1 MIHLYT
7 LHFKHDYWVDL
18 QVNSIKKHIKVPY
31 KTYAIFSHMS
41 QDIYEKRKNMYD
53 HFEVREIGKSKHK
66 GGNYHATDGNRHIFP
81 AIESNAKK
89 GDIILRMDS
98 DAFLVGDITQD
109 FVDMVTD
116 KKFIALCEPQHE
128 WDTNVVTPHPA
139 FWSYPVEFL
148 QQGLAEVM
156 GAIIEDNNSNW
167 WGGVDKWL
175 KNNNIEWSPITR
187 SNKIDLHPLYFG
199 IYGDLVYH
207 HWAGSRKM
215 ISRPD
220 RIRAKATGLS
230 LDAIANENH
239 KLSESVVEQIENQL
253 DTFIDYLLGKYEGE
267 YEES

>member
-7 LHFKHDYWVDL
+7 LHFKYDYWVDL
-18 QVNSIKKHIKVPY
+18 QVNSFKKHIKVPY

-53 HFEVREIGKSKHK
+53 HFEIRESGKSKHK

-98 DAFLVGDITQD
+98 DAFLIDDITQD
-109 FVDMVTD
+109 FVDMVVD

-128 WDTNVVTPHPA
+128 WDTTVVTPHPS

-156 GAIIEDNNSNW
+156 GAILEDSNSNW
-167 WGGVDKWL
+167 WGGVERWL
-175 KNNNIEWSPITR
+175 KNNDIEWTPITR
-187 SNKIDLHPLYFG
+187 SNKINLHPLYYG
-199 IYGDLVYH
+199 IYNDLVYH
-207 HWAGSRKM
+207 HWAGSRNM
-215 ISRPD
+215 ITRAD
-220 RIRAKATGLS
+220 RKRAEKTGIDIEDIKKQNHEASQQVIKQLNSQTKA
-230 LDAIANENH
+230 
-239 KLSESVVEQIENQL
+239 
-253 DTFIDYLLGKYEGE
+253 FIDYLKGKEVE
-267 YEES
+267 LE